1 MLELQFSTDIIS
13 ETLMSSRRQVPVV
26 LVLYDTPGKFQTLV
40 EYARQF
46 DNGRLAQEFK
56 FVYCDCLDGI
66 KKWYRQNAGVH
77 VAGIVLGVDFSGVDS
92 EQKLAVSPL
101 GLRPAGLAMDVR
113 RLQGFIIYY
122 HMRHLNIE
130 QIAPV
135 VFHLGAELLQSPER
149 YIDICHVPGLGE
161 CHFAGPAGDEC
172 EELAVLKKLDLCAL
186 RPLTDDRRFYW
197 RENHKMV
204 VGRSRRMA
212 ALVREIERTAPT
224 DSIVLVIGPPGTGKE
239 LVAQAIH
246 HLSYRYSER
255 VPERRNVLTVQMTT
269 MDKNLCIDEL
279 FGHEAGAF
287 TDARTPRAGI
297 FEAARGS
304 TVFLDEIGEIDQELQ
319 KKLLRVIEYH
329 RIKRLGSS
337 VEKEVDVR
345 IITATN
351 RTIEELQQRFRSDF
365 YTRLVQHCIAVPSV
379 AERWFGEKPQTVED
393 DIGEFFDFF
402 ISERNQNPYVR
413 QKLQPDLN
421 AVRFL
426 TQIVLQNISGE
437 RPLFTAGNVRT
448 LRAIINQ
455 AYDRAQYEHSRIISV
470 GHIATAV
477 AQFQAQIAPPAPGV
491 KPGTQASIEHI
502 VGSLKLSELEKLAIQ
517 EALIKCNGNQSRA
530 AALLGIHRDTLRKK
544 IREYGIS

>member
-1 MLELQFSTDIIS
+1 
-13 ETLMSSRRQVPVV
+13 MSSRRQRPVV
-26 LVLYDTPGKFQTLV
+26 LVVYDRPGRFQTLV

-46 DNGRLAQEFK
+46 DNGRLAQEFE
-56 FVYCDCLDGI
+56 FVYCDCLEAI
-66 KKWYRQNAGVH
+66 RKWYRQNAGVH
-77 VAGIVLGVDFSGVDS
+77 VAGIVLGVDFSEVDS
-92 EQKLAVSPL
+92 EQKLAVFPL

-122 HMRHLNIE
+122 HLRQLSIE

-135 VFHLGAELLQSPER
+135 VFHLSADLLHSPER
-149 YIDICHVPGLGE
+149 YIDICRVPGMGE
-161 CHFAGPAGDEC
+161 CHFTGPAGEEC

-197 RENHKMV
+197 RETHHMV

-246 HLSYRYSER
+246 RLSYRYSER
-255 VPERRNVLTVQMTT
+255 VPERKNVLTVQMTT

-279 FGHEAGAF
+279 FGHETGAF

-297 FEAARGS
+297 FETARGS
-304 TVFLDEIGEIDQELQ
+304 TVFLDEIGEIDHELQ

-351 RTIEELQQRFRSDF
+351 RTIEELQQQFRSDF
-365 YTRLVQHCIAVPSV
+365 YTRLVHHCIPVPSV
-379 AERWFGEKPQTVED
+379 AERWSGEKPQTVED
-393 DIGEFFDFF
+393 DIGEFFEFF
-402 ISERNQNPYVR
+402 ISERNKNPYVR
-413 QKLQPDLN
+413 QKLQPDLT

-426 TQIVLQNISGE
+426 TQIVLQHISGE
-437 RPLFTAGNVRT
+437 RPLFAAGNVRT

-455 AYDRAQYEHSRIISV
+455 AYDRAQYENTHIIGV
-470 GHIATAV
+470 GHIATAI
-477 AQFQAQIAPPAPGV
+477 AQFQAHVATSPPGI
-491 KPGTQASIEHI
+491 KPGTSVSIEHI
-502 VGSLKLSELEKLAIQ
+502 VGSLKLAELEKLAIQ

-530 AALLGIHRDTLRKK
+530 AAILGIHRDTLRKK